1 MLRACGGQVRATPKG
16 AYGLD
21 FGSILALGSA
31 MGADLGT
38 LAEVLPSIE
47 VTVVRA
53 YQQESDNA
61 DSSN

>member
-1 MLRACGGQVRATPKG
+1 
-16 AYGLD
+16 
-21 FGSILALGSA
+21 